1 MRTLLFVVF
10 LFAAGTATAGAASPT
25 TIGYRGNPSHD
36 SRITGAPAP
45 PLGQLWATDLGAPM
59 SYPVVAEGL
68 VFVSVRN
75 NPGYGTQLV
84 ALDATTG
91 ARRWQVDNPGTYWVG
106 GMAYDAGRLY
116 VLSGN
121 ADLRAL
127 APQTGAVLWS
137 VKVGQTAP
145 MSPPV
150 AFDGK
155 VYTDHSGSLIVTD
168 GATGATL
175 WTKQVPGGGG
185 GAPAVDQDRIYVSG
199 ACRWVDVYQRA
210 TGAELWHNQT
220 DCSGGSDYT
229 PVVSGNRLWP
239 LGDNPAIY
247 DTASGAVVG
256 NASFQ
261 GAIGVGEGAA
271 YAPLNGA
278 VLGVDAGTWATRWTF
293 GATDNGSEAP
303 LVGDTTVYVQNA
315 QGATIGLDRA
325 TGAPTWCAPAVNAT
339 NIDDHADS
347 HMGAGDGRLFVPS
360 GTFLVA
366 YGKGGTAPPACD
378 GIGSPPR
385 PKVRSS
391 ASGPTTR
398 SSSTAAPP
406 ASRAGWPARRRPTSR
421 SRRTPGPSTTAGG
434 P

>member
-1 MRTLLFVVF
+1 M
-10 LFAAGTATAGAASPT
+10 
-25 TIGYRGNPSHD
+25 
-36 SRITGAPAP
+36 
-45 PLGQLWATDLGAPM
+45 
-59 SYPVVAEGL
+59 
-68 VFVSVRN
+68 
-75 NPGYGTQLV
+75 
-84 ALDATTG
+84 
-91 ARRWQVDNPGTYWVG
+91 
-106 GMAYDAGRLY
+106 
-116 VLSGN
+116 
-121 ADLRAL
+121 
-127 APQTGAVLWS
+127 
-137 VKVGQTAP
+137 
-145 MSPPV
+145 
-150 AFDGK
+150 
-155 VYTDHSGSLIVTD
+155 
-168 GATGATL
+168 
-175 WTKQVPGGGG
+175 
-185 GAPAVDQDRIYVSG
+185 
-199 ACRWVDVYQRA
+199 
-210 TGAELWHNQT
+210 
-220 DCSGGSDYT
+220 
-229 PVVSGNRLWP
+229 
-239 LGDNPAIY
+239 
-247 DTASGAVVG
+247 VG

-261 GAIGVGEGAA
+261 GAIGIGEGAA

-378 GIGSPPR
+378 GILLAGPGSDPQHR
-385 PKVRSS
+385 AR
-391 ASGPTTR
+391 TTR

-421 SRRTPGPSTTAGG
+421 SRRTLGPSTTTGG